1 VRQGWTGSRG
11 SEIITALSRIRW
23 LFVTARNSGFTYMT
37 RRVRALEFSPHTE
50 GKEADGVTPIA
61 TLSRAEIEDA
71 IRALSPV
78 DWARLRLVAA
88 RYASGRRL
96 DAKDLLQEAL
106 LRSLD
111 GRNCP
116 RHVDVVRFLAE
127 AMRSI
132 ADGESEKV
140 ANRLVVVSADRTSI
154 IAERVQNHPT
164 PDLSAEESLI
174 ARSVLVEYLAERPQL
189 VAASG
194 AACCPP

>member
-1 VRQGWTGSRG
+1 
-11 SEIITALSRIRW
+11 
-23 LFVTARNSGFTYMT
+23 MT
-37 RRVRALEFSPHTE
+37 PV
-50 GKEADGVTPIA
+50 A
-61 TLSRAEIEDA
+61 TLSRAEIENA
-71 IRALSPV
+71 IRALSPA

-96 DAKDLLQEAL
+96 DARDLLQEAL

-132 ADGESEKV
+132 ADGESEKI
-140 ANRLVVVSADRTSI
+140 ANRLVVVSADQTPT

-174 ARSVLVEYLAERPQL
+174 AEE
-189 VAASG
+189 G
-194 AACCPP
+194 AAAIRDEILALFEDDPIAEIIVEGIMEEMEGEELRELSGLDATAYDSKRKLIRRRITKQYPEGWKP